1 MVRRFERS
9 KCVTMGKDRGQTGS
23 RTGQRDGM
31 AGDVTPRTHLTEVGA
46 FTLGRKFL
54 AAPNDDGAVL
64 TFIGAWASLS
74 AKEQEAVV
82 LAAARHFTGDVAKYG
97 VAVMWEEVNRLHR
110 IWSNRP
116 WDKTPEAIDALLN
129 WLREQ
134 QESLLASDPG
144 LRAEVARFA
153 PTGNAAPVAA

>member
-9 KCVTMGKDRGQTGS
+9 KRVTMGKNRGQTGS

-31 AGDVTPRTHLTEVGA
+31 AGDVTSRTPLTEVEA

-54 AAPNDDGAVL
+54 AAPNDDEAVL
-64 TFIGAWASLS
+64 AFIGAWATLS

-82 LAAARHFTGDVAKYG
+82 LAAARHFTSDVAKYG
-97 VAVMWEEVNRLHR
+97 AAVMWEEANRLHH
-110 IWSNRP
+110 IWSERP
-116 WDKTPEAIDALLN
+116 WDRTPEAINLFLG

-134 QESLLASDPG
+134 QEILLASDPE
-144 LRAEVARFA
+144 LRAEVARFSS
-153 PTGNAAPVAA
+153 TGNAAPVAA